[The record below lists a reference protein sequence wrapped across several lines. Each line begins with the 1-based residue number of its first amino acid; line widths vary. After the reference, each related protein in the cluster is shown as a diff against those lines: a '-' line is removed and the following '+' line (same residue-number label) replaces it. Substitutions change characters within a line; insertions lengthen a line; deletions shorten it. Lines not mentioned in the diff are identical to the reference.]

1 MKGIIHHIEI
11 NVSNLK
17 RARTFWEWLLLELGY
32 QLFQEWD
39 LGFSFKLNDT
49 YLVFVQTEKMYVK
62 NNYHR
67 KNTGLNHIAFH
78 ADNKKAVDDLT
89 NKLKEKGIKI
99 LYENAHPFAGGENH
113 YAVYFESPDRVKV
126 EIVA

>member
-1 MKGIIHHIEI
+1 VKGTIHHIEI

-17 RARTFWEWLLLELGY
+17 RSRTFWEWLLLELGY

-39 LGFSFKLNDT
+39 LGFSFKLSDT

-78 ADNKKAVDDLT
+78 ADTKKTVDDLT